1 MTTAPPPSIWPS
13 GRRAGAE
20 VAHRRPRPSNRRSFG
35 YSPPGWTSRGR
46 DPAAGRAPGPSL
58 RARCDLRPLR
68 RDDRVLGEPVEQGAQ
83 PLANAV
89 YRLDVTHGVGVE
101 LAGGDEGAVLEQGGP
116 GVVGRVAA
124 RN

>member
-1 MTTAPPPSIWPS
+1 MTTARLPSTWPG

-20 VAHRRPRPSNRRSFG
+20 AAHPRPRPSNRRSFG
-35 YSPPGWTSRGR
+35 YSRPGWTSTGR

-68 RDDRVLGEPVEQGAQ
+68 RHDRVLGEPAEQGPQ

-101 LAGGDEGAVLEQGGP
+101 LAGG
-116 GVVGRVAA
+116 
-124 RN
+124 